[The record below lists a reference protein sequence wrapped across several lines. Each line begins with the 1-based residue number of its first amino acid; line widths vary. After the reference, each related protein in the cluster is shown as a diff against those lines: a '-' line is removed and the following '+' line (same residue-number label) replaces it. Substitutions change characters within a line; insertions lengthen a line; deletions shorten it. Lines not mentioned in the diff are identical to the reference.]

1 MFWKLGLGL
10 VLGLGLDSGL
20 DFLEYFTEKN
30 ENVHLIFREFSH

>member
-1 MFWKLGLGL
+1 
-10 VLGLGLDSGL
+10 L